1 MKSVKITYWTC
12 TILVVLFEGLIPAL
26 TFNTPIARQGISH
39 LGYPDYFR
47 VALTAFKVI
56 GAILLIL
63 PQIPTRAKEWAYA
76 GFTFTFLFA
85 CISHTAVDGIA
96 NGQSLFPLIVL
107 AILALSY
114 ICYNKLSR
122 SSRQE
127 ASHARH
133 STSPSL
139 PNMQ

>member
-12 TILVVLFEGLIPAL
+12 TTLVVLFEGLLPAL
-26 TFNTPIARQGISH
+26 TFNTALAKEGISH

-85 CISHTAVDGIA
+85 FISHTAVDGIG
-96 NGQSLFPLIVL
+96 NGQSIFPLAVL
-107 AILALSY
+107 AILLVSY
-114 ICYNKLSR
+114 VCYNRMKSFTQQTSVPVGPKLAIPR
-122 SSRQE
+122 
-127 ASHARH
+127 
-133 STSPSL
+133 L
-139 PNMQ
+139 